1 MRRCGLPLT
10 LLALTLAACQQS
22 PRPGDLPP
30 LREATLGET
39 LTLTAPVENWPA
51 GQGAEVRLEGQPIGR
66 VSAQG
71 LLAVSTD
78 RRPSTLHVPQET
90 LLRPV
95 PLAGREQRCRINT
108 VTASDPAARVS
119 RLDVL
124 DLGPVPVP
132 AQGLEPQLSPVPP
145 TPQLW
150 RGQGEDRTLLV
161 YADRD
166 VRLHGRKDCLGSH
179 WYGTPPEWTQTSSI
193 HLQLRR
199 GWNTVTV
206 TASAPAQDRY
216 VLTVQG
222 GEVPEARPWQYNG
235 VALGQARE
243 FVRTPAQEMLP

>member
-1 MRRCGLPLT
+1 MRRRRGLPLT

-30 LREATLGET
+30 LREAALGES

-51 GQGAEVRLEGQPIGR
+51 GQVAEVRLEGQPIGR

-71 LLAVSTD
+71 QLTVSTD
-78 RRPSTLHVPQET
+78 RRPSTLLTPQEG
-90 LLRPV
+90 LLWPV
-95 PLAGREQRCRINT
+95 PFGGQERGCRTNT

-119 RLDVL
+119 RLDAL
-124 DLGPVPVP
+124 DLGPLPVP
-132 AQGLEPQLSPVPP
+132 SQGLGPQLSPVPP

-150 RGQGEDRTLLV
+150 RVRGENRTLLV

-166 VRLHGRKDCLGSH
+166 VRIGGRKECLGSH
-179 WYGTPPEWTQTSSI
+179 WSGVQPEWTQSSSI

-206 TASAPAQDRY
+206 TASAAAQNRY

-222 GEVPEARPWQYNG
+222 GEAPQARPWQYNG
-235 VALGQARE
+235 VALSQAR
-243 FVRTPAQEMLP
+243 

>member
-1 MRRCGLPLT
+1 MRRRTGLPLI
-10 LLALTLAACQQS
+10 LLALVLAACQQQ
-22 PRPGDLPP
+22 PRPEELPL
-30 LREATLGET
+30 LREAALGET

-51 GQGAEVRLEGQPIGR
+51 GQVAEVRLEGQPIGR

-71 LLAVSTD
+71 LLTVSTD
-78 RRPSTLHVPQET
+78 RRPSTLSVPQET

-95 PLAGREQRCRINT
+95 PLAGQERRCRMNT

-119 RLDVL
+119 GLDAL

-132 AQGLEPQLSPVPP
+132 GQGLQPQLSPVPP

-150 RGQGEDRTLLV
+150 RTQGEDRTLLV

-166 VRLHGRKDCLGSH
+166 VRLRGRKDCVGSH
-179 WYGTPPEWTQTSSI
+179 WYGVQPEWTQTSSI

-206 TASAPAQDRY
+206 TASAPAQDRF

-222 GEVPEARPWQYNG
+222 GEAPEARPWQYSG
-235 VALGQARE
+235 VPLGQPR
-243 FVRTPAQEMLP
+243 